1 MTATMTNDRDL
12 VMTPPQRDFFFLEDK
27 YPAFVAGFGT
37 GKSETMANCALR
49 DALLAPTSL
58 IGLYEPTVDLLNL
71 IMVPRIEEKLNA
83 LGVRYTLNKNDKT
96 IFTSSPGIGDFI
108 FRSLT
113 NPERIVGY
121 ETFRAHVDELDVLPE
136 PKAQLAWQKIIARN
150 RLRIA
155 LVDPDTGKRRKAM
168 NRVSAYTTPEGFKF
182 VYKTW
187 AKNRAASEAKG
198 YRMIQAA
205 TASNP
210 FLPDDYIDGLRAS
223 YPPQLIEAYLNGE
236 FVNLAQGTVYLCFD
250 RKESVKP
257 CPYNPALPVHIG
269 MDFNVNPM
277 SASVHQEQ
285 PNGEIW
291 CVGEFAVMSS
301 NTHDL
306 ADRIIERYGRESFDP
321 TKKDLSHIT
330 IYPDP
335 AGTQQKTS
343 AQGKTDISILRE
355 KGFRVIHMNAH
366 PTIRDRINYVNGWLL
381 NGDRV
386 RRYYVDPSCENVIQC
401 FEQLIYDPNTGQP
414 DKKSGADHMPDSVGY
429 YLWTKHRWI
438 PAQRSQSDHIHR

>member
-1 MTATMTNDRDL
+1 MKALDL
-12 VMTPPQRDFFFLEDK
+12 VMTPPQAEFFMLDDK
-27 YPAFVAGFGT
+27 YCAFVAGFGT
-37 GKSETMANCALR
+37 GKSETMANCAVR
-49 DALLAPTSL
+49 DAMVSSDSL
-58 IGLYEPTVDLLNL
+58 VALYEPTFDLIRL
-71 IMVPRIEEKLNA
+71 IMAPRMEEKLID
-83 LGVRYTLNKNDKT
+83 LGVRYKYNKTEN
-96 IFTSSPGIGDFI
+96 IIYTSSRGIGDFI
-108 FRSLT
+108 LRTLE
-113 NPERIVGY
+113 NPARIVGY
-121 ETFRAHVDELDVLPE
+121 ESYRAHVDELDVLTE
-136 PKAQLAWQKIIARN
+136 DKARMAWQKIIARN
-150 RLRIA
+150 RQKPRGVAKPL
-155 LVDPDTGKRRKAM
+155 

-187 AKNRAASEAKG
+187 KKEPKKG

-236 FVNLAQGTVYLCFD
+236 FVNLTQGTVYLCFD

-343 AQGKTDISILRE
+343 AQGKTDVSILRE

>member
-1 MTATMTNDRDL
+1 MSKLKM
-12 VMTPPQRDFFFLEDK
+12 VMTPPQAEFFNLSDK
-27 YPAFVAGFGT
+27 YSCFCAGFGT
-37 GKSETMANCALR
+37 GKSETMANCAIR
-49 DALLAPTSL
+49 DARMSSSSMIA
-58 IGLYEPTVDLLNL
+58 LYEPTYDLIRL
-71 IMVPRIEEKLNA
+71 IMAPRMEEKLQQQ
-83 LGVRYTLNKNDKT
+83 GIRYKYNKTEN
-96 IFTSSPGIGDFI
+96 IIYTSSSGIGDFVL
-108 FRSLT
+108 RTLE
-113 NPERIVGY
+113 NPARIVGY
-121 ETFRAHVDELDVLPE
+121 ESFRAHVDELDVLQE
-136 PKAQLAWQKIIARN
+136 DKARLAWQKIIARN
-150 RLRIA
+150 RQRVTVIDGKTGARKKA
-155 LVDPDTGKRRKAM
+155 L

-182 VYKTW
+182 TYKTW
-187 AKNRAASEAKG
+187 KKNPKPG
-198 YRMIQAA
+198 YRLIQAA

-210 FLPDDYIDGLRAS
+210 FLPDDYIQGLMDS
-223 YPPQLIEAYLNGE
+223 YPPQLIAAYLRGE
-236 FVNLAQGTVYLCFD
+236 FVNLTQGTVYLCFD

-257 CPYNPALPVHIG
+257 CPYNPALPIHIG

-343 AQGKTDISILRE
+343 AQGKTDVSILRD

-386 RRYYVDPSCENVIQC
+386 RRYFVDPSCENVIQC

-438 PAQRSQSDHIHR
+438 PAQRTQSDHLHR